1 MVNYRKYHI
10 YLSLLWIG
18 LGGFV
23 LVYSL
28 IKLGIG
34 EIHNP
39 GVGLMP
45 FGLGILFFLL
55 SLCKLVRYDLSES
68 GKKNTQQGE
77 VSIKNTSRLALLMVA
92 VFGYALLLEILG
104 FLLTTFLTMVLL
116 FRSAGYKKWMVV
128 TVYSFIT
135 VLVTYFLFT
144 YLGLRLP
151 LGILRLIRFN

>member
-1 MVNYRKYHI
+1 MADYRKYHI
-10 YLSLLWIG
+10 YLTILWIG

-23 LVYSL
+23 FVYSFL
-28 IKLGIG
+28 ELGIG

-39 GVGLMP
+39 GAGLMP

-55 SLCKLVRYDLSES
+55 SLYKLVRRDLSGSE
-68 GKKNTQQGE
+68 KKNTQQGE
-77 VSIKNTSRLALLMVA
+77 VSIKNTPRLALSMVA
-92 VFGYALLLEILG
+92 VFGYALLLETLG

-116 FRSAGYKKWMVV
+116 FRSAGYKKWMII

-151 LGILRLIRFN
+151 LGILRILRFN